1 MRRACAG
8 IRVSNKL
15 HRTKIIATLGPSS
28 NSVERLQALL
38 SAGVDVFRLNLS
50 HGGVESHREL
60 VLRIQAVAQEVGS
73 SVGIMLDTRGPEVRI
88 GTFAQD
94 GVTLKEGDHFR
105 LYADGREGTMSGIGV
120 NWPGLIASSDIGA
133 TLLLDD
139 GNLLMRVV
147 DKTDEDLELEVLVGG
162 RLLNRKKVNAPGSV
176 WPLPALTETDRKI
189 LAMGAELGMDF
200 VAASFI
206 RDQDDLTE
214 VRRTL
219 EEVHSDALVISKIES
234 PEAIKNLDEII
245 RGSDGVMVARGDL
258 GVEVPAEQVPDLQK
272 AIIQAANRQGIP
284 VITATQMLESMV
296 HQLFPT
302 RAEATDVA
310 NAIWDGSDAVMLSA
324 ETASGKYPVEAVTAM
339 AKLAAN
345 ADAHPEYLHHVPWHV
360 VQVSEAVAKA
370 SAEAAEGL
378 SADAILTVTQSGY
391 TARMV
396 SRSRTRVPI
405 IALSTDIRVVRRMHL
420 LWGVTPLL
428 MDPAVDSDDMMEKAV
443 QVALDARLVNLGD
456 LVVCT
461 AGVPAGV
468 PGTTNLMRIETVVAS
483 STLRGQ
489 GIAVGEVV
497 RGRVVHLRDLQDGK
511 RPVPPYVLVTYSSNS
526 DHVDLIRGASAL
538 ITENGGLTSP
548 VAILGINYR
557 IPTVVSVANAHERLK
572 PGQAVTVDSMRGL
585 IYVGNDLR
593 PRPSS

>member
-1 MRRACAG
+1 M
-8 IRVSNKL
+8 RVSNRL
-15 HRTKIIATLGPSS
+15 RRTKIIATLGPSS
-28 NSVERLQALL
+28 HSVEGLRALL
-38 SAGVDVFRLNLS
+38 AAGVDVFRLNLS
-50 HGGVESHREL
+50 HGGVASHREL
-60 VLRIQAVAQEVGS
+60 ILRVQSVCQDVGS
-73 SVGIMLDTRGPEVRI
+73 TVGIMLDTRGPEVRI
-88 GTFAQD
+88 GSFAQG
-94 GVTLKEGDHFR
+94 GVMLNAGDHFR
-105 LYADGREGTMSGIGV
+105 LYADGREGTATGIGV
-120 NWPGLIASSDIGA
+120 NWPGLIAMSDIGA

-162 RLLNRKKVNAPGSV
+162 RLLDRKKVNAPGSV
-176 WPLPALTETDRKI
+176 WPLPALSETDREI

-206 RDQDDLTE
+206 RNQGDLTE
-214 VRRTL
+214 VRRAL
-219 EEVHSDALVISKIES
+219 EELHSDALVISKIES

-324 ETASGKYPVEAVTAM
+324 ETASGKFPVEAVTVM

-345 ADAHPEYLHHVPWHV
+345 ADAHPEYLHRVPWHV

-396 SRSRTRVPI
+396 SRSRTRAPI
-405 IALSTDIRVVRRMHL
+405 VALSTDIRVVRRMHL

-428 MDPAVDSDDMMEKAV
+428 MDPAMDSDDMMEKAV
-443 QVALDARLVNLGD
+443 QVALDAKLINLGD

-468 PGTTNLMRIETVVAS
+468 PGTTNLMRIETVVAP

-497 RGRVVHLRDLQDGK
+497 RGRVIHLRDLHDGD
-511 RPVPPYVLVTYSSNS
+511 RPTAPYVLVAFAS
-526 DHVDLIRGASAL
+526 DSDRVDLIREASAL

-557 IPTVVSVANAHERLK
+557 IPTVVSVANAHDRLR
-572 PGQAVTVDSMRGL
+572 PGQTVTVDSKRGL
-585 IYVGNDLR
+585 IYVDTASR
-593 PRPSS
+593 PRSS